1 MKQERKRFGN
11 RPRNSRGSPKE
22 YGGDNTDTNDLLY
35 CDEVNRKMV
44 WNQRKLAKWG
54 TPQDLFNDHWNKML
68 YNAI

>member
-44 WNQRKLAKWG
+44 
-54 TPQDLFNDHWNKML
+54 
-68 YNAI
+68 